1 MILITGADGF
11 IGTQLKQ
18 SLNCITVD
26 FNNCD
31 YNGDLKDWNFVQG
44 LPDVDLIYHL
54 AMMNNT
60 SAFYSQ
66 PYNVIENSILPQHNI
81 LKRYK
86 GVPIIYTSSSE
97 TYAGGFNLKIVPIPT
112 PEEVPLIIDDITNPR
127 WSYSAS
133 KILGESM
140 VVAAHIQFGTPYK
153 IIRYHNI
160 YGPGQKNHFIPE
172 FIDRCLNNEYILH
185 GADATRSFCYI
196 DDAIKATLTVA
207 DKMEWNNIIN
217 IGSNDEWVIQDV
229 AKEILNQ
236 LNVKTDITIYNSP
249 VGSVA
254 RRKPD
259 ITKLKNLGWQ
269 QITSLPLGISKILK
283 ETYAIN

>member
-1 MILITGADGF
+1 
-11 IGTQLKQ
+11 
-18 SLNCITVD
+18 
-26 FNNCD
+26 
-31 YNGDLKDWNFVQG
+31 
-44 LPDVDLIYHL
+44 
-54 AMMNNT
+54 MNNT

-66 PYNVIENSILPQHNI
+66 PYDVIENSILPQHNI

-86 GVPIIYTSSSE
+86 GTPIIYTSSSE
-97 TYAGGFNLKIVPIPT
+97 TYAGGFNLNIVPIPT
-112 PEEVPLIIDDITNPR
+112 PEDVPLIIDDITNPR

-140 VVAAHIQFGTPYK
+140 IVAAHTQFGTPYK

-207 DKMEWNNIIN
+207 NIMDWDKIIN

-236 LNVKTDITIYNSP
+236 LNIKTDMTVYDSP

-254 RRKPD
+254 RRQPD
-259 ITKLKNLGWQ
+259 ITKLKELGWSQ
-269 QITSLPLGISKILK
+269 TIPLPFGILKILK
-283 ETYAIN
+283 KDYNIG